1 MTISTDK
8 ADNLVF
14 PLTRRLI
21 IFITALL
28 ALSTLSGC
36 STGLGVSRQNDLV
49 GTRSEATDS
58 YSGKYTASYQGFTG
72 TETLF
77 GEPAN
82 TRPFTS
88 PAASLLSRKRSD

>member
-8 ADNLVF
+8 ASTPVLH
-14 PLTRRLI
+14 LTRRLI

-36 STGLGVSRQNDLV
+36 STVLGVSRQNDLV

-72 TETLF
+72 AETFFWGTGKHATIHVAGSL
-77 GEPAN
+77 
-82 TRPFTS
+82 TLTS
-88 PAASLLSRKRSD
+88 QEE

>member
-1 MTISTDK
+1 MTISTDR
-8 ADNLVF
+8 AGTPVF

-72 TETLF
+72 VETLF
-77 GEPAN
+77 WGTGKHA
-82 TRPFTS
+82 TIHVTG
-88 PAASLLSRKRSD
+88 SLTLISQEE

>member
-1 MTISTDK
+1 MTIGTDK

-21 IFITALL
+21 ILITALL
-28 ALSTLSGC
+28 SLSTLSGC

-77 GEPAN
+77 GGTGKHA
-82 TRPFTS
+82 TIHITG
-88 PAASLLSRKRSD
+88 SLTLISQEE